1 MATKVASHQKKVSTS
16 CSFSCVI
23 SQKNSE
29 MLWDESNNNNSIVF
43 LLSKQANSKTTD
55 PDDVSDNLQ
64 LPISSEEKYDACI
77 STDLDKEEAVTST
90 PPCTPQQEG
99 SGTSSDEGEYTDVYE
114 ADEEY
119 DGPPYAS
126 QPMITG
132 KHGASYTPPGWKR
145 KRVKRAKIYLYED
158 TTPRKHTSEKSES
171 DDSSDLC

>member
-1 MATKVASHQKKVSTS
+1 MATKVASHQKKVSS

-64 LPISSEEKYDACI
+64 LPISSEDKYDACI

-99 SGTSSDEGEYTDVYE
+99 SGTSSDEGEYTDI
-114 ADEEY
+114 A
-119 DGPPYAS
+119 
-126 QPMITG
+126 
-132 KHGASYTPPGWKR
+132 
-145 KRVKRAKIYLYED
+145 
-158 TTPRKHTSEKSES
+158 
-171 DDSSDLC
+171 DDSQSLDYLVGIRLRLC